1 MSAKNPMNSM
11 WHKSKA
17 RPRAWW
23 LGLVKEERKTTK
35 QENPAAKNAAY
46 SMVYNA
52 VVAGNSIGLTFS
64 KKEGDAWLRA
74 AGSMPKYLAPVKYTV
89 PN

>member
-1 MSAKNPMNSM
+1 MSAKNKQNSM
-11 WHKSKA
+11 WHKSKP

-23 LGLVKEERKTTK
+23 LGIVKEERKTQK

-46 SMVYNA
+46 TVVYN
-52 VVAGNSIGLTFS
+52 VMVGGYSVGLTFS
-64 KKEGDAWLRA
+64 KKEGEAWLKA
-74 AGSMPKYLAPVKYTV
+74 AGTMPKALVPVNYAV